1 MQPGRA
7 EGQSCMEGNWRALQG
22 CEQWREMIIP
32 SFRNITMRL
41 PGKKRYK
48 NGGKEPAK
56 VGDDGRLYQD
66 GEMGMSEMD

>member
-1 MQPGRA
+1 
-7 EGQSCMEGNWRALQG
+7 
-22 CEQWREMIIP
+22 MIIP
-32 SFRNITMRL
+32 SFRNITMWL

-56 VGDDGRLYQD
+56 VGDDGGLYQD